1 MMLPN
6 WVVGV
11 FFVAHGWAHVWYIIL
26 SQRLLEIKGEV
37 GWTGESWVL
46 SGFLS
51 EQVLRNVA
59 TVGYSVSLIGFMA
72 GGAGLLLNQGWWRSV
87 TLASAVV
94 SLVTVIL
101 FWDGKFTMLT
111 EKGLIGLLIDV
122 AVILY
127 ITRFS

>member
-1 MMLPN
+1 MLPN

-26 SQRLLEIKGEV
+26 SQRLLEIKEEV
-37 GWTGESWVL
+37 GWTGESWLL
-46 SGFLS
+46 SGFLG
-51 EQVLRNVA
+51 ELVLRNVA
-59 TVGYSVSLIGFMA
+59 TVGYSMSLIGFMA
-72 GGAGLLLNQGWWRSV
+72 GGAGLLLNQGWWRSM

-94 SLVTVIL
+94 SLVTVVL
-101 FWDGKFTMLT
+101 FWDGKFSMLT

>member
-6 WVVGV
+6 WVIGV

-26 SQRLLEIKGEV
+26 SQRLLEIKEV
-37 GWTGESWVL
+37 GWTGESWLL
-46 SGFLS
+46 SGFLG
-51 EQVLRNVA
+51 EQILRNVA

-94 SLVTVIL
+94 SLVTVVL
-101 FWDGKFTMLT
+101 FWDGKLSMLT
-111 EKGLIGLLIDV
+111 ERGLIGLLIDV